1 MGDALMRTDGTLLVA
16 MQVLM
21 LLVCPMASSQDGG
34 ARQEASFFEG
44 WTFEVAPCYLWL
56 PALDGEVTVHGQSAD
71 VDLSV
76 GDTVDVLFDRFKFV
90 ATGRAEARKGNALLT
105 LDLMY
110 INLEENIQTDIGLGV
125 TTRFG
130 QLILEFGGGY
140 HLLDW
145 SLTGASK
152 PTLSV
157 DFLAGGRFVYLASS
171 IRIENLV
178 DVDRGQDWLD
188 NAGMDGGHRR

>member
-1 MGDALMRTDGTLLVA
+1 
-16 MQVLM
+16 
-21 LLVCPMASSQDGG
+21 
-34 ARQEASFFEG
+34 
-44 WTFEVAPCYLWL
+44 
-56 PALDGEVTVHGQSAD
+56 
-71 VDLSV
+71 
-76 GDTVDVLFDRFKFV
+76 V

-110 INLEENIQTDIGLGV
+110 MNLEENIQTDIGLGV

-130 QLILEFGGGY
+130 QLILEFGGGC

-171 IRIENLV
+171 IR
-178 DVDRGQDWLD
+178 LD
-188 NAGMDGGHRR
+188 FYSSAS